1 MIQWWNNLDT
11 FARVYAL
18 IAVPSTLVLLVQT
31 VMLFLGIGADEDGID
46 LTGND
51 QIDTPGDG
59 GADGLAL
66 FSIRGIMSML
76 CVGGWS
82 GLAMYASG
90 VNQPLT
96 VLISLVCGLAA
107 LFAIAYL
114 MKAAMKLQ
122 SNGVIDLGSAIG
134 KTGRVYIPIPA
145 NSEGNGKITLTIQ
158 ERFIEAD
165 AITTADRKLATGE
178 PVRVVATD
186 GTGMLVVEPLSK

>member
-1 MIQWWNNLDT
+1 MIQWWNSLDL

-18 IAVPSTLVLLVQT
+18 IAVPATLVLILQT
-31 VMLFLGIGADEDGID
+31 LLLFFGIGADDEGID

-59 GADGLAL
+59 GGDGLVL
-66 FSIRGIMSML
+66 FSVRGIMAML

-82 GLAMYASG
+82 GLALYTSG
-90 VNQPLT
+90 AGRPVTIL
-96 VLISLVCGLAA
+96 VSLICGTAA
-107 LFAIAYL
+107 LFVIAYL

-122 SNGVIDLGSAIG
+122 SNGAIDLGSAIG

-145 NSEGNGKITLTIQ
+145 NSMGSGKITLTLQ

-165 AITTADRKLATGE
+165 AVTTADRKLATGE
-178 PVRVVATD
+178 PVRVVASD
-186 GTGMLVVEPLSK
+186 GMGMLVVEPLSE